1 MKSKFVF
8 LILSIGMCSY
18 ILGATSVFCRAS
30 EEIFIYDSMRKRD
43 PLIPLLDPDSP
54 TGIRIEFAPPAQRI
68 GLPLEMTLRGILQR
82 GKERYAIINDDVVQ
96 EGDNMGDVKIKRIEK
111 DRVTV
116 GYREREF
123 VIFLRKE

>member
-1 MKSKFVF
+1 MKSKFISS
-8 LILSIGMCSY
+8 ILTISICSY
-18 ILGATSVFCRAS
+18 ILGATSVFCQVS

-43 PLIPLLDPDSP
+43 PFIPLLDPDSP
-54 TGIRIEFAPPAQRI
+54 TGIRIEFAPPAQKI

-82 GKERYAIINDDVVQ
+82 DKERYAIINDDVVQ

>member
-1 MKSKFVF
+1 MKAKFILPL
-8 LILSIGMCSY
+8 LIIGTLVY
-18 ILGATSVFCRAS
+18 TLGATFVFCQVS

-43 PLIPLLDPDSP
+43 PFIPLLDPDSP

-111 DRVTV
+111 DRVIV